1 MTICIQCRLT
11 NCKFA
16 CIYIYG
22 LCLTTVFTALLPTE
36 EMKIAWVALF
46 LSAHCELT
54 LTLIRKHIFINN
66 AKTWSDARKFCRE
79 NYADL
84 STIDSHEELTRF
96 KSDPNDP
103 IAGSTHS
110 WVGLSK
116 LSAQD
121 PWVWSD
127 GSKDIL
133 MPWKTDQPND
143 PNTDFCCKSS
153 GGELYDYV
161 CNTKLPFFC
170 YEWVPELILVTEKKS
185 WEEALEHCE
194 SQHSGLACLPTSLHL
209 FQADNKTE
217 DMQTD
222 GMWTGLRFLAGSW
235 FWVNGESLGNL
246 VQLPACPASPLY
258 CGSRNLA
265 AKRWES
271 RDCAEK
277 LNFVCY

>member
-1 MTICIQCRLT
+1 MNICIQCRLT

-22 LCLTTVFTALLPTE
+22 VCLTTVFTALLPTE

-96 KSDPNDP
+96 KSDSNDP
-103 IAGSTHS
+103 IADSTES

-133 MPWKTDQPND
+133 MPWKTNQPND

-153 GGELYDYV
+153 GGELYDYA
-161 CNTKLPFFC
+161 CNTEAPFF
-170 YEWVPELILVTEKKS
+170 LL
-185 WEEALEHCE
+185 
-194 SQHSGLACLPTSLHL
+194 
-209 FQADNKTE
+209 
-217 DMQTD
+217 
-222 GMWTGLRFLAGSW
+222 
-235 FWVNGESLGNL
+235 
-246 VQLPACPASPLY
+246 
-258 CGSRNLA
+258 
-265 AKRWES
+265 
-271 RDCAEK
+271 
-277 LNFVCY
+277 

>member
-1 MTICIQCRLT
+1 MYIQ
-11 NCKFA
+11 
-16 CIYIYG
+16 YIYG
-22 LCLTTVFTALLPTE
+22 VCLTTVFTDLLPTE

-96 KSDPNDP
+96 KSDSNNQKAD
-103 IAGSTHS
+103 STES

-116 LSAQD
+116 LSANGQ
-121 PWVWSD
+121 WVWSD
-127 GSKDIL
+127 GSKEIS
-133 MPWKTDQPND
+133 MPWKAGQPD
-143 PNTDFCCKSS
+143 TPDTAFCCKSS
-153 GGELYDYV
+153 DGELYDYV
-161 CNTKLPFFC
+161 CDKQYPFFC
-170 YEWVPELILVTEKKS
+170 YEWVPKLILVTEKKS
-185 WEEALEHCE
+185 WEEALEHCK

-209 FQADNKTE
+209 FQVNNKTA

-246 VQLPACPASPLY
+246 VQLPACPVSPLY

-265 AKRWES
+265 DKCWES
-271 RDCAEK
+271 RNCAEK
-277 LNFVCY
+277 LNFICY